1 MRYTDDGRGCAISRI
16 AADKKTDERMD
27 SLNLATEAV
36 KVPRTMNPQTIYVAP
51 LSLVEVTVADAGVSH
66 LVTLI
71 NGDTPIPTPPGIG
84 PERHLK
90 LAMNDICE
98 PQPGL
103 VLPCVNHVDDLI
115 RFALE
120 WDRQAP
126 LLIHCWAGIS
136 RSTAAAYIAL
146 CALNREGTEQE
157 LAWALRRASPTAYP
171 NRLLVALADETLAR
185 GGRMI
190 AAVEDIGRGQIADEA
205 DVFALPA
212 LIAA

>member
-1 MRYTDDGRGCAISRI
+1 MSCIDDAI
-16 AADKKTDERMD
+16 AAETAREKADERVNT
-27 SLNLATEAV
+27 LILATEAAR
-36 KVPRTMNPQTIYVAP
+36 VPPTMRPETIYVAP
-51 LSLVEVTVADAGVSH
+51 LSLVEATVADAEVSH

-71 NGDTPIPTPPGIG
+71 NGDTAIPTPSGIG
-84 PERHLK
+84 PDRHLR

-103 VLPCVNHVDDLI
+103 VLPCVSHVGDLI
-115 RFALE
+115 RFTRE

-146 CALNREGTEQE
+146 CALNREGTEHE

-171 NRLLVALADETLAR
+171 NRLLVALADEALAR
-185 GGRMI
+185 DGRMI
-190 AAVEDIGRGQIADEA
+190 AAVEDIGRGQIAEEA
-205 DVFALPA
+205 DVFSLRAL
-212 LIAA
+212 LAA

>member
-1 MRYTDDGRGCAISRI
+1 MRYIDSERSGAISR
-16 AADKKTDERMD
+16 AEANKKTDEKMD

-51 LSLVEVTVADAGVSH
+51 LSLVEVTVADAGVRH

-84 PERHLK
+84 PDRHLK

-103 VLPCVNHVDDLI
+103 VLPCVGHVDDLI
-115 RFALE
+115 RFAPE

-126 LLIHCWAGIS
+126 L
-136 RSTAAAYIAL
+136 
-146 CALNREGTEQE
+146 
-157 LAWALRRASPTAYP
+157 
-171 NRLLVALADETLAR
+171 
-185 GGRMI
+185 
-190 AAVEDIGRGQIADEA
+190 
-205 DVFALPA
+205 
-212 LIAA
+212 